1 MFSIVLYKNNSPN
14 NYYCEPNRVYQLL
27 ARKIPAI
34 VGNNPRLLEMV
45 KDRDFGIVLENDG
58 SDSKSMLDA
67 FDNMIQKHTYYKQ
80 TLNNTKFETIFSWEK
95 QFDSIVIKLEN
106 AFDN

>member
-1 MFSIVLYKNNSPN
+1 
-14 NYYCEPNRVYQLL
+14 
-27 ARKIPAI
+27 
-34 VGNNPRLLEMV
+34 
-45 KDRDFGIVLENDG
+45 
-58 SDSKSMLDA
+58 MLDA
-67 FDNMIQKHTYYKQ
+67 FDNMIQKHTYYKH